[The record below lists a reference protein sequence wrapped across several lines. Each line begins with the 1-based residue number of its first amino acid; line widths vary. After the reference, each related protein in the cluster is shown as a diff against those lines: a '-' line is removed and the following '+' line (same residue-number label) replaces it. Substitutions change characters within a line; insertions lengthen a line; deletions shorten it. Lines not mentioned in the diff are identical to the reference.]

1 MLWTERRTSAQS
13 AFRSPEKK
21 EHAMAERPTVYLVD
35 GSSYVYRAFFAIRQ
49 PLATSQGLPTRAV
62 FGFKNMLE
70 KLIRQEQPHYLAVAF
85 DERGPTFRHE
95 VDPTYKAHRPPM
107 PDELA
112 VQLPYIHRLVA
123 ALNIPCLSLP
133 GYEADDILGTLARR
147 FEAQGCRV
155 VLVSGDKDL
164 CQLVTA
170 QTTILDT
177 MKDQRLGIEE
187 VQERF
192 GVEPGRV
199 TEILGLMGDSS
210 DNIPGVPGVGEK
222 TARQLIAEFGT
233 IEALLARVDEV
244 KQPRL
249 RERLQQYAESARLSR
264 QQATIDVQVPIDIA
278 LPALALGEPDREALR
293 ALYTELEFKTDL
305 QALAGEPDPAS
316 ARVDKHYRTIFTLED
331 LDAVIAALRQAE
343 GFAIDT
349 ETTNQDPMLA
359 ELVGISLAHTPHE
372 AVYVPVGHLYL
383 GAPRQLDKTVV
394 LERLRPLLEDPAI
407 PKYGQNIKYDL
418 IVLQRQG
425 VTLRGLAFDTMVAG
439 YLINPSRRANNL
451 DALAREYLHYTPI
464 SYEEVAGKGAR
475 QVTFDQVDIAR
486 ATAYSAEDAD
496 VALLLTQ
503 VLRPR
508 LAEYQLER
516 LFHDIE
522 MPLVEVLAAL
532 EMHGITVD
540 AAYLREM
547 SKYLQGQLD
556 ALLQS
561 IYEVAGEEFNVNS
574 PPQLQ
579 RVLFDKLQ
587 LPRGRRTK
595 SGGHSTD
602 VSVLEN
608 LAIEHELPRLIL
620 EYRHLAKMKSTYVD
634 ALPQLIHPQTGRI
647 HTSLNQTITET
658 GRLSSSNPNL
668 QNIPV
673 RSELGRQIR
682 RAFVAAPGHLLVSAD
697 YSQIELRLLAHF
709 TEDPVLIEAFRQGQD
724 IHTRTAMEV
733 FGVAAEA
740 VNADMRRMAKTVN
753 FGIIYGL
760 SPFGLAQR
768 LHIGND
774 EARAYIDGYFAR
786 YPRVKQYLDSIIAQ
800 ARERGYVTTLL
811 QRRRYLPDI
820 GERNRTVREAAERT
834 AINMPFQGS
843 AADLIKLAM
852 VRLHQQI
859 QVEHL
864 PCVMLLQIH
873 DELLFEIPE
882 NAVAEMASR
891 IKAAMESVWPLQ
903 VPLTVDIGM
912 GTNWAEAH

>member
-1 MLWTERRTSAQS
+1 
-13 AFRSPEKK
+13 
-21 EHAMAERPTVYLVD
+21 MANRARVYLVD
-35 GSSYVYRAFFAIRQ
+35 GSSYVYRAFYAIRQ
-49 PLATSQGLPTRAV
+49 PLSTSQGLPTKAV

-70 KLIRQEQPHYLAVAF
+70 RLIRQEQPHYLAVAF

-112 VQLPYIHRLVA
+112 VQLPYIRRLVA

-147 FEAQGCRV
+147 FEAQGCAV
-155 VLVSGDKDL
+155 ILVSGDKDL
-164 CQLVTA
+164 CQLVTDH
-170 QTTILDT
+170 TTILDT
-177 MKDQRLGIEE
+177 MKDQRVGIAE

-192 GVEPGRV
+192 GVEPARV
-199 TEILGLMGDSS
+199 IDVLGLMGDAS

-222 TARQLIAEFGT
+222 TAKQLIAEFGT
-233 IEALLARVDEV
+233 IEALLTRVNEV
-244 KQPRL
+244 KQPKL

-264 QQATIDVQVPIDIA
+264 QQATIDLQVPLDIA
-278 LPALALGEPDREALR
+278 LEALTIDPPDVPALRQ
-293 ALYTELEFKTDL
+293 LYEELEFKTEL
-305 QALAGEPDPAS
+305 QALGAASGAAS
-316 ARVDKHYRTIFTLED
+316 AGIEKHYRTILTVAE
-331 LDAVIAALRQAE
+331 LDAVIGALRQSE

-359 ELVGISLAHTPHE
+359 ELVGISLAHVAHE
-372 AVYVPVGHLYL
+372 GVYIPVGHLYL
-383 GAPRQLDKTVV
+383 GAPVQLDKTLV
-394 LERLRPLLEDPAI
+394 LERLRPLLENPAI
-407 PKYGQNIKYDL
+407 PKYGQNIKYDF
-418 IVLQRQG
+418 IVLHRQG
-425 VTLRGLAFDTMVAG
+425 VTLRGIAFDTMVAG

-451 DALAREYLHYTPI
+451 DALAREYLQYTPI
-464 SYEEVAGKGAR
+464 SYEDVAGKGAR

-486 ATAYSAEDAD
+486 ATTYSAEDAD

-503 VLRPR
+503 LLQPR

-516 LFHDIE
+516 LFHDVE
-522 MPLVEVLAAL
+522 MPLVEGLAAI
-532 EMHGITVD
+532 EMRGITVD

-547 SKYLQGQLD
+547 SKSLLGQMDEQLH
-556 ALLQS
+556 S
-561 IYEVAGEEFNVNS
+561 IYHLAGEEFNVNS
-574 PPQLQ
+574 SQQLQ
-579 RVLFDKLQ
+579 HILFEKLQ
-587 LPRGRRTK
+587 LPHGKRTK
-595 SGGHSTD
+595 SGAHSTD
-602 VSVLEN
+602 VSVLES
-608 LAIEHELPRLIL
+608 LALEHELPRCIL

-668 QNIPV
+668 QNIPI

-682 RAFVAAPGHLLVSAD
+682 RAFVAAPGHVLVSAD

-733 FGVAAEA
+733 FGVAAAA
-740 VNADMRRMAKTVN
+740 VDGDMRRMAKTVN

-768 LHIGND
+768 LHISNE
-774 EARAYIDGYFAR
+774 EARAYIDGYFSR

-800 ARERGYVTTLL
+800 ARVQGYVTTLL
-811 QRRRYLPDI
+811 QRRRYLPEIND
-820 GERNRTVREAAERT
+820 RNRTIREAAERT

-843 AADLIKLAM
+843 ASDLIKLAM
-852 VRLHQQI
+852 VRLHQDI
-859 QVEHL
+859 EAEHL
-864 PCVMLLQIH
+864 PCGLLLQIH

-882 NAVAEMASR
+882 NAVNEMVPR
-891 IKAAMESVWPLQ
+891 IKNTMESVWPLH
-903 VPLTVDIGM
+903 VPLTIDVGQGM
-912 GTNWAEAH
+912 NWAEAH